1 MNQPTIFS
9 NPANPAAERG
19 RRKVMSLCGMCAVRC
34 PIQVEVQDGRAVW
47 LQGNPN
53 DKGMGGSIC
62 AKGAAGL
69 AFEYD
74 AERPQQ
80 PLILAGPRG
89 SGQWRR
95 ASWDEALDFVAGRL
109 QDVIGRLGGRAVALS
124 DRGGPFTDLTKS
136 FLKALG
142 SPNYFNHDCTCARN
156 VHHAAL
162 SLFGWGRKGFAYDL
176 KNARHI
182 LLVGRNLLES
192 LQVKE
197 AKAFLDAMA
206 AGAKCTYVD
215 VRATV
220 TASKASRFLMIRP
233 NTEYALYLAL
243 IRQVLQE
250 GLFDAAFVQRW
261 CLGLDELREAV
272 EACSPQWAE
281 AQTGIAAGE
290 IVDLARALGAAAPQ
304 VVVHPGWMTA
314 RHRQSFYSAR
324 AAYILNAL
332 LGAIETPGG
341 LIIAKTPADAGK
353 KGLNKLGD
361 RIPAVAEERVDGA
374 GGRLAHFDG
383 EAGLMHLMYEAIQ
396 TGLPYPLGAYIA
408 YRHDPLVSLP
418 DPQAQLEALAKLD
431 LVVAIDVNYSET
443 AWHAADVILPEATYL
458 ERANLLA
465 VKNGPRPEVIMR
477 DQAIEPRYD
486 ARPAWWIFRELARR
500 LGVGQYF
507 DYDGVEDLW
516 RYQLEGSGLELA
528 ELRAKGFV
536 SLAGRPILWDRAEGL
551 KFKTP
556 SGKIEL
562 ASSRLAQAGLPS
574 LPPYAPPPELAP
586 GRFRLVFGRPAFHNH
601 GHTMNNPLLNELM
614 PENSLWMHPDP
625 AEALGLAEGDL
636 IEVQGDGGERQ
647 QGRLSLTPWLH
658 PEAVFLYHGFG
669 RRSPWQSRTHGRGI
683 ADQRLQT
690 GLLHSYDPAGG
701 GNNLTECVVTVR
713 RA

>member
-1 MNQPTIFS
+1 
-9 NPANPAAERG
+9 
-19 RRKVMSLCGMCAVRC
+19 MSICGMCAVRC

-53 DKGMGGSIC
+53 DKGMGSSIC

-74 AERPQQ
+74 SERPQQ

-95 ASWDEALDFVAGRL
+95 ASWDEALDFVAGKL

-182 LLVGRNLLES
+182 MLVGRNLLES

-197 AKAFLDAMA
+197 AKSFLDALE

-220 TASKASRFLMIRP
+220 TASKATRFLMIRP

-243 IRQVLQE
+243 INQVLAE
-250 GLFDAAFVQRW
+250 DLFDAEFVQRW
-261 CLGLDELREAV
+261 CLGLEDLRAAV
-272 EACSPQWAE
+272 EPYTPEWA
-281 AQTGIAAGE
+281 ASQTGVAAVE
-290 IVDLARALGAAAPQ
+290 IVDLARELGEAAPK
-304 VVVHPGWMTA
+304 VVIHPGWMTA
-314 RHRQSFYSAR
+314 RHHQSFYSAR

-332 LGAIETPGG
+332 LGAIEVPGG
-341 LIIAKTPADAGK
+341 LITAKTPGDAGK
-353 KGLNKLGD
+353 KGLHKLTD
-361 RIPAVAEERVDGA
+361 RVPAVSEERVDGA
-374 GGRLAHFDG
+374 GSRYPHFDP
-383 EAGLMHLMYEAIQ
+383 EPGLLHLMYEALE
-396 TGLPYPLGAYIA
+396 TGQPYPLGAYIA
-408 YRHDPLVSLP
+408 YRHDPLISLP
-418 DPQAQLEALAKLD
+418 DPEAQLRALAKLD

-443 AWHAADVILPEATYL
+443 AWLAADVILPEATYL
-458 ERANLLA
+458 ERANIL
-465 VKNGPRPEVIMR
+465 VQKNGPKPELGIR

-486 ARPAWWIFRELARR
+486 AKPAWWIFRELARR

-507 DYDGVEDLW
+507 DYDTIEDLW
-516 RYQLEGSGLELA
+516 RYQLEGTGIDLD
-528 ELRAKGFV
+528 ELRSKGV
-536 SLAGRPILWDRAEGL
+536 LPLANKPIMRDRAEGL

-556 SGKIEL
+556 SGKIEFT
-562 ASSRLAQAGLPS
+562 SSRLAQAGLPS
-574 LPPYAPPPELAP
+574 LPAYEAPPALQR
-586 GRFRLVFGRPAFHNH
+586 GQFRLIFGRPAFHNH
-601 GHTMNNPLLNELM
+601 GHTMNNPLLHELM
-614 PENSLWMHPDP
+614 PENSLWMHPD
-625 AEALGLAEGDL
+625 AAAALGLNDGDMV
-636 IEVQGDGGERQ
+636 EVRGDGGERQ
-647 QGRLSLTPWLH
+647 QGRLNLTPWIH

-669 RRSPWQSRTHGRGI
+669 RRVPWQTRAHRRGM
-683 ADQRLQT
+683 ADHRLQT

-701 GNNLTECVVTVR
+701 GLNLTECVVAVNK
-713 RA
+713 A